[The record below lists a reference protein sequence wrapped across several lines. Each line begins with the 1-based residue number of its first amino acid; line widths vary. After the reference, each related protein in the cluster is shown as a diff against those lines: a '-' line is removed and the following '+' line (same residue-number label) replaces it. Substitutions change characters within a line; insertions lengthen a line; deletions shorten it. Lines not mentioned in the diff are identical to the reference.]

1 MEDEKLQISREKDR
15 GLLMPVANGDE
26 ASSKPPC
33 SLTLPSHPAGLSM
46 DSILERY
53 ERYSYTERQLVAAD
67 ATPRSW
73 TLEYNKLKSRAELLQ
88 RNHRH
93 YMGEDIESMSLKEI
107 QNLEQQLDTGLKN
120 IRTRKNQL
128 LHESISELQKKGK
141 AIQEQNTTLTK
152 KIKEKEKDKT
162 IPQNTQWELHNY
174 VDHDA
179 TFLMPPPPP
188 ALNMGGDYNHG
199 GGSRSEGA
207 DGRTNELDLSL
218 QPIYPCHM
226 RCYPS

>member
-1 MEDEKLQISREKDR
+1 ME
-15 GLLMPVANGDE
+15 
-26 ASSKPPC
+26 
-33 SLTLPSHPAGLSM
+33 
-46 DSILERY
+46 SILERY
-53 ERYSYTERQLVAAD
+53 ERYSYTERQLVATD
-67 ATPRSW
+67 VTPRSW

-93 YMGEDIESMSLKEI
+93 YMGEDIESLSLKEI

-162 IPQNTQWELHNY
+162 VTENVQWEQHNF
-174 VDHDA
+174 VDHDT
-179 TFLMPPPPP
+179 TFLMLQPRPG
-188 ALNMGGDYNHG
+188 LNMGGNYNQG
-199 GGSRSEGA
+199 GGGAGEGA
-207 DGRTNELDLSL
+207 AGRTNELDLSL
-218 QPIYPCHM
+218 QYSCHM
-226 RCYPS
+226 RCFPS

>member
-1 MEDEKLQISREKDR
+1 M
-15 GLLMPVANGDE
+15 
-26 ASSKPPC
+26 SSFYVLVLNC
-33 SLTLPSHPAGLSM
+33 HSM

-93 YMGEDIESMSLKEI
+93 YMGEDIESLSLKEI

-162 IPQNTQWELHNY
+162 IPQNTQWEMHNY
-174 VDHDA
+174 VDHDT

-199 GGSRSEGA
+199 GGGSSEGA

-218 QPIYPCHM
+218 QPIYSCHM
-226 RCYPS
+226 RCFPS